1 MLNMT
6 YMEALEWIHSRL
18 PFGSRPGLERIN
30 ALLDKLDN
38 PQRKIKTIHVG
49 GTNGKGSTVTFL
61 RCLLEE
67 AGLVVGTFTSPYIT
81 AFNER
86 IAIDNQPIPDNRL
99 VGLVEKFQPLVAELD
114 AVPALSGATEF
125 EIITAMMFDYF
136 YEEQVDVAIVEVGLG
151 GTFDCTNVIT
161 PLISGITTVGL
172 DHMDILG
179 ETLPEIAAQKAG
191 IIKAGIPV
199 VTGNIPAEALTIIR
213 ETADSKESP
222 LSRYQ
227 EEYRLKNPESL
238 GIKGESF
245 DFESPNLTLERVEI
259 PLIGQHQRD
268 NAALALALFSQLE
281 TELGYQVAQLDSRG
295 ALLKAEW
302 AGRMETI
309 SEAPLVLIDGA
320 HNEPA
325 VQVLVDNLKME
336 FPNRRIYTIFAAIK
350 PKAVGNMLQLL
361 KTVPELHLY
370 LTTFDY
376 PKAYEL
382 ADYPLEGLRDINMVA
397 DWQETLVELKEQLE
411 DDDVLLVTGSLYFI
425 SQVRSFLLK

>member
-1 MLNMT
+1 MT

-18 PFGSRPGLERIN
+18 PFGSRPGLDRIN
-30 ALLDKLDN
+30 GLLDRLDN
-38 PQRKIKTIHVG
+38 PQNKIKTIHIG

-86 IAIDNQPIPDNRL
+86 IAINNRPIADDHL
-99 VGLVEKFQPLVAELD
+99 VALVEKFQPLVAELD
-114 AVPALSGATEF
+114 EQPEIAGATEF

-136 YEEQVDVAIVEVGLG
+136 YSESVDVAIVEVGLG
-151 GTFDCTNVIT
+151 GTLDCTNVMT
-161 PLISGITTVGL
+161 PLISGITTIGL

-179 ETLPEIAAQKAG
+179 DTLPQIAEQKAG
-191 IIKAGIPV
+191 IIKEGRPV
-199 VTGNIPAEALTIIR
+199 VTGNISTDALDVLVAEAAR
-213 ETADSKESP
+213 KSSP
-222 LSRYQ
+222 IAQYQ
-227 EEYRLKNPESL
+227 VDYHITNQRSL
-238 GIKGESF
+238 GIEGESF
-245 DFESPNLTLERVEI
+245 EFSSQDFQLAVKI

-268 NAALALALFSQLE
+268 NAGLALELFRQLGPS
-281 TELGYQVAQLDSRG
+281 LGYDPSQVDCSS

-325 VQVLVDNLKME
+325 VQVLVDNLRLE
-336 FPNRRIYTIFAAIK
+336 FPDRQIYTIFAAIK
-350 PKAVGNMLQLL
+350 PKAVEKMLQLL
-361 KTVPELHLY
+361 LTVPKMHLHV
-370 LTTFDY
+370 TTFDY

-382 ADYPLEGLRDINMVA
+382 TDYPLTELEEIELIG
-397 DWQETLVELKEQLE
+397 DWQRSLMELKEQLKP
-411 DDDVLLVTGSLYFI
+411 DDVLLVTGSLYFI
-425 SQVRSFLLK
+425 SQVRSFLLG

>member
-1 MLNMT
+1 MT

-38 PQRKIKTIHVG
+38 PQHKIKTVHVG

-67 AGLVVGTFTSPYIT
+67 AGLKVGTFTSPYIT

-86 IAIDNQPIPDNRL
+86 IAINNQPIPDKQL
-99 VGLVEKFQPLVAELD
+99 VALVEKFQPLVAELD
-114 AVPALSGATEF
+114 KSTDLGGATEF

-136 YEEQVDVAIVEVGLG
+136 YEEAVDVAIVEVGLG
-151 GTFDCTNVIT
+151 GTLDCTNVIT
-161 PLISGITTVGL
+161 PLISGITTIGL

-179 ETLPEIAAQKAG
+179 DTLPEIAHQKAG
-191 IIKAGIPV
+191 IIKAGRPI
-199 VTGNIPAEALTIIR
+199 VTGNIPLEALNVLI
-213 ETADSKESP
+213 ASAKEKGSP
-222 LSRYQ
+222 LAQYQ
-227 EEYRLKNPESL
+227 SDYRLNNPFSL

-245 DFESPNLTLERVEI
+245 DFVSHNLAAEGVNI

-268 NAALALALFSQLE
+268 NAGLALEMFRQLGPD
-281 TELGYQVAQLDSRG
+281 LGYDPTLIDFRR

-309 SEAPLVLIDGA
+309 SESPLVLIDGA

-325 VQVLVDNLKME
+325 VQVLVDNLLLE
-336 FPNRRIYTIFAAIK
+336 FPNRKIYTIFAAIK
-350 PKAVGNMLQLL
+350 PKAVEKMLQLL
-361 KTVPELHLY
+361 LTVPEMHLY

-376 PKAYEL
+376 PKAYNL
-382 ADYPLEGLRDINMVA
+382 TDYPIAGLEATELIP
-397 DWQETLVELKEQLE
+397 DWKKALVELKGQLTG
-411 DDDVLLVTGSLYFI
+411 DDVLLVTGSLYFI
-425 SQVRSFLLK
+425 SQVRSFLLE

>member
-1 MLNMT
+1 MT

-38 PQRKIKTIHVG
+38 PQHKIKTVHVG

-67 AGLVVGTFTSPYIT
+67 AGLKVGTFTSPYIT

-86 IAIDNQPIPDNRL
+86 IAINNQPITDKQL
-99 VGLVEKFQPLVAELD
+99 VALVETFQPLVAELD
-114 AVPALSGATEF
+114 KSNGLGGATEF

-136 YEEQVDVAIVEVGLG
+136 YEEAVDVAIVEVGLG
-151 GTFDCTNVIT
+151 GTLDCTNVIT
-161 PLISGITTVGL
+161 PLISGITTIGL

-179 ETLPEIAAQKAG
+179 DTLPEIAHQKAG
-191 IIKAGIPV
+191 IIKAGRPI
-199 VTGNIPAEALTIIR
+199 VTGNIPAEALNVLVESAR
-213 ETADSKESP
+213 EKGSP
-222 LSRYQ
+222 LAQYQ
-227 EEYRLKNPESL
+227 MDYRLSNPFSL

-245 DFESPNLTLERVEI
+245 DFVSRHLDADGIKI

-268 NAALALALFSQLE
+268 NAGLALEMFCQLGPS
-281 TELGYQVAQLDSRG
+281 LGYDPTSIDFRG

-309 SEAPLVLIDGA
+309 SESPLVLIDGA

-325 VQVLVDNLKME
+325 VQVLVDNLLLE
-336 FPNRRIYTIFAAIK
+336 FPNRKIYTIFAAIK
-350 PKAVGNMLQLL
+350 PKAVEKMLQLL
-361 KTVPELHLY
+361 LTVPEMHLY

-376 PKAYEL
+376 PKAYDL
-382 ADYPLEGLRDINMVA
+382 TDYPIAGLETTELIPNWKKA
-397 DWQETLVELKEQLE
+397 LVELKGQLTG
-411 DDDVLLVTGSLYFI
+411 DDVLLVTGSLYFI
-425 SQVRSFLLK
+425 SQVRSFLLE